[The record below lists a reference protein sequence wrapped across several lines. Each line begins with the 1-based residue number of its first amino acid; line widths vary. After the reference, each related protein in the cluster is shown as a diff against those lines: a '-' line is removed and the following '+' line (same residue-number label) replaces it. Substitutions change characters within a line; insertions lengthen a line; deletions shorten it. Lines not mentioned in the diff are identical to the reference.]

1 MGIGNIGEKKMG
13 NRFRY
18 DAFISYRHCF
28 PDSEI
33 AQNLQKKL
41 ENFRLPKAIIEKTG
55 KKRPLRVFRD
65 ETELS
70 VADDLSDAISTA
82 LWESKYLICVCS
94 PEYLD
99 SVWCMKE
106 IEAFLRFNDRKHI
119 LLVLADGEPDTAF
132 PEILTYEELFQLG
145 PDGHPQKYRQYKE
158 PLAADCRGDSSKER
172 KAKIDN
178 AVVRLVAGI
187 RGLSYEDLAQRHRKE
202 VYNRAR
208 NRVLAA
214 FGVLLAIIAVGVFFL
229 VRISRQKAQIS
240 RQQDELTAQKDEI
253 EEQRNTIQQ
262 KYADSMAGVSENL
275 LRDGRRKDAVYAAR
289 SVLPDE
295 GSDDYSENSLRALSN
310 AMGIYEFSDHA
321 ASDDMIRCP
330 SAVSQFDVSPMGG
343 YVMVRSLDSK
353 VFVMDISK
361 DKLMLMY
368 EDMHYADAGFD
379 GERGFV
385 YQGENENY
393 TYFDFSSATETD
405 LGIEDSKIIS
415 DPFGNGYASISD
427 NEIRL
432 FRGTEVLCSLD
443 LALDLPS
450 KNLQVR
456 STSYVYF
463 SPEGDEAWIFILDQ
477 DSGTTYIYSADLL
490 SGSVERRY
498 TDQSGIYCFCS
509 DGESM
514 LCLYD
519 AYSSK
524 PNMFLKDLHTGE
536 QKNVERG
543 EAFSGFEVCGDDIVI
558 YDQTTI
564 YFLNRNLEVI
574 RTIDV
579 DVDLSYSV
587 LTPDGIAI
595 FDLKDGCY
603 LIRDGECR
611 FFDPDID
618 DTKLLWAK
626 DYANGTMYLSGTGED
641 QINTFSFRKTDYLK
655 PYSDTVKE
663 FESSILFDDPE
674 VSSLQNLVLG
684 KETEFGKDM
693 IYSTI
698 MCENADYAAI
708 QLWDGRVYIYRRSSG
723 EPVKKAYAIEGF
735 VQRFY
740 YDENG
745 GNYFISSER
754 YLEIYDDGFRTIGSI
769 SDCQMI
775 GYDEA
780 TGHPVVSHN
789 RGDEDYDYYL
799 VLPLQYEDLI
809 RKADDYL
816 SGYQPNERIKAKYGM
831 D

>member
-1 MGIGNIGEKKMG
+1 MG

-18 DAFISYRHCF
+18 DAFISYRHCL

-33 AQNLQKKL
+33 AERLQKKL
-41 ENFRLPKAIIEKTG
+41 ENFRLPKVIVEKTG
-55 KKRPLRVFRD
+55 KQRPLRVFRD

-70 VADDLSDAISTA
+70 VSDNLSEAISTA
-82 LWESKYLICVCS
+82 IWESKYLICICS
-94 PEYLD
+94 PQYLE

-106 IEAFLRFNDRKHI
+106 VEAFLRFSDRKHI

-132 PEILTYEELFQLG
+132 PEVLLYDEVLQMG

-158 PLAADCRGDSSKER
+158 PLAADCRGETSKER
-172 KAKIDN
+172 KTKTEN
-178 AVVRLVAGI
+178 AVLRLVAGI
-187 RGLSYEDLAQRHRKE
+187 WGLSYEDLAQRHRKE

-214 FGVLLAIIAVGVFFL
+214 FFVLLAIIAVCIFFI
-229 VRISRQKAQIS
+229 VRISKQKSQIS
-240 RQQDELTAQKDEI
+240 RQQDELSAQKNEI
-253 EEQRNTIQQ
+253 EKQRNTIQQ

-289 SVLPDE
+289 SVLPD
-295 GSDDYSENSLRALSN
+295 GSAEYYSENSIRALTR
-310 AMGIYEFSDHA
+310 ALGIYEFSDHVT
-321 ASDDMIRCP
+321 SDDMIQSP
-330 SAVSQFDVSPMGG
+330 SFLSQFDVSPMGG

-353 VFVMDISK
+353 IFVMDISK
-361 DKLMLMY
+361 DKTLLMY

-385 YQGENENY
+385 FQRANENY

-405 LGIEDSKIIS
+405 LGIEDAKIIT
-415 DPFGNGYASISD
+415 DPLGNGYASITD
-427 NEIRL
+427 KEISIY
-432 FRGTEVLCSLD
+432 RGSEVLCRLD

-450 KNLQVR
+450 EDLQVR
-456 STSYVYF
+456 SMSYVYF
-463 SPEGDEAWIFILDQ
+463 SPEGDEVWIFILDQ

-498 TDQSGIYCFCS
+498 TDQSGIYWFCS
-509 DGESM
+509 DGKTLLG
-514 LCLYD
+514 LCD

-536 QKNVERG
+536 QKNVEWG
-543 EAFSGFEVCGDDIVI
+543 EAYSGFQVCGDDIVI

-564 YFLNRNLEVI
+564 YILNRNLEVI

-603 LIRDGECR
+603 LIRDGEYR
-611 FFDPDID
+611 FFDPDVD
-618 DTKLLWAK
+618 DTKLIWLK
-626 DYANGTMYLSGTGED
+626 DYADGTIYLSGSGED

-723 EPVKKAYAIEGF
+723 EPVKKAYAIDGL

-754 YLEIYDDGFRTIGSI
+754 SIEIYDDAFSTIGSI
-769 SDCQMI
+769 SDCLMI

-780 TGHPVVSHN
+780 TGHPVISHN
-789 RGDEDYDYYL
+789 RGDEDYDNYL

>member
-1 MGIGNIGEKKMG
+1 MG

-18 DAFISYRHCF
+18 DAFISYRHCL

-33 AQNLQKKL
+33 AERLQKKL
-41 ENFRLPKAIIEKTG
+41 ENFRLPKVIVEKTG
-55 KKRPLRVFRD
+55 KQRPLRVFRD

-70 VADDLSDAISTA
+70 VSDNLSEAISTA
-82 LWESKYLICVCS
+82 IWESKYLICICS
-94 PEYLD
+94 PQYLE

-106 IEAFLRFNDRKHI
+106 VEAFLRFSDRKHI

-132 PEILTYEELFQLG
+132 PEVLLYDEVLQMG

-158 PLAADCRGDSSKER
+158 PLAADCRGETSKER
-172 KAKIDN
+172 KTKTEN
-178 AVVRLVAGI
+178 AVLRLVAGI
-187 RGLSYEDLAQRHRKE
+187 WGLSYEDLAQRHRKE

-214 FGVLLAIIAVGVFFL
+214 FFVLLAIIAVCIFFI
-229 VRISRQKAQIS
+229 VRISKQKSQIS
-240 RQQDELTAQKDEI
+240 RQQEELSAQKNEI

-289 SVLPDE
+289 SVLPDDKTE
-295 GSDDYSENSLRALSN
+295 GYSENSLRALTR
-310 AMGIYEFSDHA
+310 ALGIYEFSDHVT
-321 ASDDMIRCP
+321 SDDMIQSP
-330 SAVSQFDVSPMGG
+330 SFLSQFDVSPMGG

-353 VFVMDISK
+353 IFVMDISK
-361 DKLMLMY
+361 DKTLLMY

-385 YQGENENY
+385 FQRANENY

-405 LGIEDSKIIS
+405 LGIEDAKIIT
-415 DPFGNGYASISD
+415 DPLGNGYASLTDKEIS
-427 NEIRL
+427 IY
-432 FRGTEVLCSLD
+432 RGSEVLCRLD

-450 KNLQVR
+450 EDLQVR
-456 STSYVYF
+456 STSFVYF
-463 SPEGDEAWIFILDQ
+463 LPEGDDAWIFILDQ

-498 TDQSGIYCFCS
+498 TDQSGIYWFCS
-509 DGESM
+509 DGKTM
-514 LCLYD
+514 LGLCD

-536 QKNVERG
+536 QKNVEWG
-543 EAFSGFEVCGDDIVI
+543 EAYSGFQVCGDDIVI

-564 YFLNRNLEVI
+564 YILNRNLEVI

-603 LIRDGECR
+603 LIRDGEYR
-611 FFDPDID
+611 FFDPDVD
-618 DTKLLWAK
+618 ETKLIWLK
-626 DYANGTMYLSGTGED
+626 DYADGTIYLSGSGED

-723 EPVKKAYAIEGF
+723 EPVKKAYAIDGL

-754 YLEIYDDGFRTIGSI
+754 SIEIYDDAFSTIGSI
-769 SDCQMI
+769 SDCLMI

-780 TGHPVVSHN
+780 TGHPVISHN
-789 RGDEDYDYYL
+789 RGDEDYDNYL
-799 VLPLQYEDLI
+799 VFPLQYEDLI

>member
-55 KKRPLRVFRD
+55 KKRPLRIFRD

-172 KAKIDN
+172 KAKIDS
-178 AVVRLVAGI
+178 AVVRLVSGI
-187 RGLSYEDLAQRHRKE
+187 RGLPYEELAQRHRKE
-202 VYNRAR
+202 AYNRAR

-214 FGVLLAIIAVGVFFL
+214 FGVLLAIIAVCVFFL
-229 VRISRQKAQIS
+229 VRISKQKSQIS
-240 RQQDELTAQKDEI
+240 RQQDELTAQKNEI

-289 SVLPDE
+289 SVLPDQ

-310 AMGIYEFSDHA
+310 AMGIYEYSDHA
-321 ASDDMIRCP
+321 ASDDMIRAP

-353 VFVMDISK
+353 VFVMDISN
-361 DKLMLMY
+361 DKMLLMY
-368 EDMHYADAGFD
+368 EDLNFADAGFD

-385 YQGENENY
+385 YQGENESY

-405 LGIEDSKIIS
+405 LGIEDAKIIS
-415 DPFGNGYASISD
+415 DPLGNGYASITD
-427 NEIRL
+427 DEIVI
-432 FRGTEVLCSLD
+432 FRGPEALCRIDVRGESLPD
-443 LALDLPS
+443 TV
-450 KNLQVR
+450 NIR
-456 STSYVYF
+456 SFAYVFF
-463 SPEGDEAWIFILDQ
+463 SVDGDEAWIFILDQ

-490 SGSVERRY
+490 SGHVERRY
-498 TDQSGIYCFCS
+498 TDQSWIYDFCS

-519 AYSSK
+519 AYSSTK
-524 PNMFLKDLHTGE
+524 KVFLKDLHTGE
-536 QKNVERG
+536 QKNAEWG
-543 EAFSGFEVCGDDIVI
+543 KACSGFQVCGDDIVI

-579 DVDLSYSV
+579 DVDLSTSV
-587 LTPDGIAI
+587 LTPDGIVV

-603 LIRDGECR
+603 LIRNGECR

-618 DTKLLWAK
+618 DAKLLWAK
-626 DYANGTMYLSGTGED
+626 DYANGTMYLSGTGDD

-663 FESSILFDDPE
+663 FESSFLFDDPE

-708 QLWDGRVYIYRRSSG
+708 QLWDGRVYIYRRSTG

-780 TGHPVVSHN
+780 TGHPVVSHK

-816 SGYQPNERIKAKYGM
+816 SGYQPNDRIKVKYGLK
-831 D
+831 

>member
-1 MGIGNIGEKKMG
+1 MDKNM
-13 NRFRY
+13 RY
-18 DAFISYRHCF
+18 DAFISYRHCQ
-28 PDSEI
+28 PDAEI
-33 AQNLQKKL
+33 AERIQKDL
-41 ENFRLPKAIIEKTG
+41 ENFRLPKTIVEKIG

-70 VADDLSDAISTA
+70 VADDLSNAIATA

-94 PEYLD
+94 PEYLK

-106 IEAFLRFNDRKHI
+106 IEAFLRFSDRKHI

-132 PEILTYEELFQLG
+132 PEVLLYEEAFQMG

-172 KAKIDN
+172 KAKTDN
-178 AVVRLVAGI
+178 AVVRLVAVI

-202 VYNRAR
+202 AYNRAR

-214 FGVLLAIIAVGVFFL
+214 FGVLLAIIAVCVFFI
-229 VRISRQKAQIS
+229 VRISKQKTQIS
-240 RQQDELTAQKDEI
+240 RQQDELTAQKNEI

-262 KYADSMAGVSENL
+262 KYADSMAAVSENL

-321 ASDDMIRCP
+321 ASDDMIQSP
-330 SAVSQFDVSPMGG
+330 SAVSLFDVSPMGG

-353 VFVMDISK
+353 VFVMDISN
-361 DKLMLMY
+361 DKMLLMY
-368 EDMHYADAGFD
+368 EDLNFADAGFD

-405 LGIEDSKIIS
+405 LGIEDAKIIT
-415 DPFGNGYASISD
+415 DPFGNGYASVTE
-427 NEIRL
+427 NEVKIY
-432 FRGTEVLCSLD
+432 RGVEVLCRLD

-450 KNLQVR
+450 EDLQVR

-498 TDQSGIYCFCS
+498 TDQSGIYWLCS
-509 DGESM
+509 DGKTM
-514 LCLYD
+514 FGLCD

-536 QKNVERG
+536 QKNAEWG
-543 EAFSGFEVCGDDIVI
+543 GAYSGFKVCGDDIVI

-564 YFLNRNLEVI
+564 FFLNRNLEVI

-579 DVDLSYSV
+579 DVDLYTSV

-603 LIRDGECR
+603 LIRDGEYR
-611 FFDPDID
+611 FFDPDVD
-618 DTKLLWAK
+618 DTKLIWSK
-626 DYANGTMYLSGTGED
+626 DYADGTMYLSGSGED
-641 QINTFSFRKTDYLK
+641 QINTFSFRETDYLK
-655 PYSDTVKE
+655 PYSDTVKK
-663 FESSILFDDPE
+663 FESSVLFDDPE
-674 VSSLQNLVLG
+674 ASSLQNLVLG

-723 EPVKKAYAIEGF
+723 EPVKKAYAIEGS

-745 GNYFISSER
+745 GNYYISSER

-769 SDCQMI
+769 SDCLMI
-775 GYDEA
+775 GYDGA
-780 TGHPVVSHN
+780 TGHPVVLHN
-789 RGDEDYDYYL
+789 KGDEDYGYYL
-799 VLPLQYEDLI
+799 VFPLKYEDLI
-809 RKADDYL
+809 READDFL
-816 SGYQPNERIKAKYGM
+816 AGYEPNERIKTKYGL

>member
-1 MGIGNIGEKKMG
+1 MG

-18 DAFISYRHCF
+18 DAFISYRHCL

-33 AQNLQKKL
+33 AERLQKKL
-41 ENFRLPKAIIEKTG
+41 ENFRLPKVIVEKTG
-55 KKRPLRVFRD
+55 KQRPLRVFRD

-70 VADDLSDAISTA
+70 VSDNLSEAISTA
-82 LWESKYLICVCS
+82 IWESKYLICICS
-94 PEYLD
+94 PQYLE

-106 IEAFLRFNDRKHI
+106 VEAFLRFNDRKHI

-132 PEILTYEELFQLG
+132 PEVLLYDEVLQMG

-158 PLAADCRGDSSKER
+158 PLAADCRGETSKER
-172 KAKIDN
+172 KVKTEN
-178 AVVRLVAGI
+178 AVLRLVAGI
-187 RGLSYEDLAQRHRKE
+187 WGLSYEDLAQRHRKE
-202 VYNRAR
+202 AYNRAR

-214 FGVLLAIIAVGVFFL
+214 FFVLLAIIAVCVFFI
-229 VRISRQKAQIS
+229 VRISKQKTQIS
-240 RQQDELTAQKDEI
+240 RQQDELSAQKNEI

-289 SVLPDE
+289 SVLPD
-295 GSDDYSENSLRALSN
+295 GSAEYYSENSIRALTR
-310 AMGIYEFSDHA
+310 ALGIYEFSDHVT
-321 ASDDMIRCP
+321 SDDMIQSP
-330 SAVSQFDVSPMGG
+330 SFLSQFDVSPMGG
-343 YVMVRSLDSK
+343 YVMIRSLDNK
-353 VFVMDISK
+353 IFVMDISK
-361 DKLMLMY
+361 DKTLLMY
-368 EDMHYADAGFD
+368 EDVHYADAGFD

-385 YQGENENY
+385 FQRANENY

-405 LGIEDSKIIS
+405 LGIEDAKIIT
-415 DPFGNGYASISD
+415 DPFGNGYASVTE
-427 NEIRL
+427 NEVKIY
-432 FRGTEVLCSLD
+432 RGAEVLCRLD

-450 KNLQVR
+450 EDHQVR

-498 TDQSGIYCFCS
+498 TDQSGIYGYCS
-509 DGESM
+509 DGKSM
-514 LCLYD
+514 LGSCD
-519 AYSSK
+519 AYSAKRKISLI
-524 PNMFLKDLHTGE
+524 NLDTGE
-536 QKNVERG
+536 QKTVEWG
-543 EAFSGFEVCGDDIVI
+543 EAYSGFQVCGDDIVI

-618 DTKLLWAK
+618 DAKLLWAK
-626 DYANGTMYLSGTGED
+626 DYANGTMYLSGTGDD

-663 FESSILFDDPE
+663 FESSFLFDDPE

-708 QLWDGRVYIYRRSSG
+708 QLWDGRVYIYRRSTG

-780 TGHPVVSHN
+780 TGHPVVSHK

-816 SGYQPNERIKAKYGM
+816 SGYQPNDRIKAKYGLN
-831 D
+831 

>member
-1 MGIGNIGEKKMG
+1 MG

-18 DAFISYRHCF
+18 DAFISYRHCL

-33 AQNLQKKL
+33 AERLQKKL
-41 ENFRLPKAIIEKTG
+41 ENFRLPKVIVEKTG
-55 KKRPLRVFRD
+55 KQRPLRVFRD

-70 VADDLSDAISTA
+70 VSDNLSEAISTA
-82 LWESKYLICVCS
+82 IWESKYLICICS
-94 PEYLD
+94 PQYLE

-106 IEAFLRFNDRKHI
+106 VEAFLRFNDRKHI

-132 PEILTYEELFQLG
+132 PEVLLYDEVLQMG

-158 PLAADCRGDSSKER
+158 PLAADCRGETSKER
-172 KAKIDN
+172 KTKTEN
-178 AVVRLVAGI
+178 AVLRLVAGI
-187 RGLSYEDLAQRHRKE
+187 WGLSYEDLAQRHRKE

-214 FGVLLAIIAVGVFFL
+214 FFVLLAIIAVCVFFI
-229 VRISRQKAQIS
+229 VRISKQKTQIS
-240 RQQDELTAQKDEI
+240 RQQDELSAQKNEI

-289 SVLPDE
+289 SVLPDDKTE
-295 GSDDYSENSLRALSN
+295 GYSENSLRALTR
-310 AMGIYEFSDHA
+310 ALGIYEFSDHVT
-321 ASDDMIRCP
+321 SDDMIQSP
-330 SAVSQFDVSPMGG
+330 SFLSQFDVSPMGG

-353 VFVMDISK
+353 IFVMDISK
-361 DKLMLMY
+361 DKTLLMY

-385 YQGENENY
+385 FQRANENY

-405 LGIEDSKIIS
+405 LGIEDAKIIT
-415 DPFGNGYASISD
+415 DPLGNGYASITD
-427 NEIRL
+427 KEISIY
-432 FRGTEVLCSLD
+432 RGSEVLCRLN

-450 KNLQVR
+450 EDLQVR
-456 STSYVYF
+456 SMSYVYF

-498 TDQSGIYCFCS
+498 TDQSGIYWFCS
-509 DGESM
+509 DGKALLG
-514 LCLYD
+514 LCD

-536 QKNVERG
+536 QKNVEWG
-543 EAFSGFEVCGDDIVI
+543 EAYSGFQVCGDDIVI

-564 YFLNRNLEVI
+564 YILNRNLEVI

-603 LIRDGECR
+603 LIRDGEYR
-611 FFDPDID
+611 FFDPDVD
-618 DTKLLWAK
+618 DTKLIWLK
-626 DYANGTMYLSGTGED
+626 DYADGAIYLSGSGED

-723 EPVKKAYAIEGF
+723 EPVKKAYAIDGL

-754 YLEIYDDGFRTIGSI
+754 SIEIYDDAFSTIGSI
-769 SDCQMI
+769 SDCLMI

-780 TGHPVVSHN
+780 TGHPVISHN
-789 RGDEDYDYYL
+789 RGDEDYDNYL

>member
-1 MGIGNIGEKKMG
+1 MG

-18 DAFISYRHCF
+18 DAFISYRHCL

-33 AQNLQKKL
+33 AERLQKKL
-41 ENFRLPKAIIEKTG
+41 ENFRLPKVIVEKTG
-55 KKRPLRVFRD
+55 KQRPLCVFRD

-70 VADDLSDAISTA
+70 VSDNLSEAISTA
-82 LWESKYLICVCS
+82 IWESKYLICICS
-94 PEYLD
+94 PQYLE

-106 IEAFLRFNDRKHI
+106 VEAFLRFSDRKHI

-132 PEILTYEELFQLG
+132 PEVLLYDEVLQMG

-158 PLAADCRGDSSKER
+158 PLAADCRGETSKER
-172 KAKIDN
+172 KTKTEN
-178 AVVRLVAGI
+178 AVLRLVAGI
-187 RGLSYEDLAQRHRKE
+187 WGLSYEDLAQRHRKE

-214 FGVLLAIIAVGVFFL
+214 FFVLLAIIAVCIFFI
-229 VRISRQKAQIS
+229 VRISKQKSQIS
-240 RQQDELTAQKDEI
+240 RQQDELSAQKNEI

-295 GSDDYSENSLRALSN
+295 GSADFSENSLRALTR
-310 AMGIYEFSDHA
+310 ALGIYEFSDHVT
-321 ASDDMIRCP
+321 SDDMIQSP
-330 SAVSQFDVSPMGG
+330 SFLSQFDVSPMGG

-353 VFVMDISK
+353 IFVMDISK
-361 DKLMLMY
+361 DKTLLMY

-385 YQGENENY
+385 FQRANENY

-405 LGIEDSKIIS
+405 LGIEDAKIIT
-415 DPFGNGYASISD
+415 DPLGNGYASITD
-427 NEIRL
+427 KEISIY
-432 FRGTEVLCSLD
+432 RGSEVLCRLD

-450 KNLQVR
+450 EDLQVR
-456 STSYVYF
+456 SMSYVYF

-498 TDQSGIYCFCS
+498 TDQSGIYWFCS
-509 DGESM
+509 DGKTM
-514 LCLYD
+514 LGLCD

-536 QKNVERG
+536 QKNVEWG
-543 EAFSGFEVCGDDIVI
+543 EAYSGFQVCGDDIVI

-564 YFLNRNLEVI
+564 YILNRNLEVI

-603 LIRDGECR
+603 LIRDGEYR
-611 FFDPDID
+611 FFDPDVD
-618 DTKLLWAK
+618 DTKLIWLK
-626 DYANGTMYLSGTGED
+626 DYADGTIYLSGSGED

-723 EPVKKAYAIEGF
+723 EPVKKAYAIDGL

-754 YLEIYDDGFRTIGSI
+754 SIEIYDDAFSTIGSI
-769 SDCQMI
+769 SDCLMI

-780 TGHPVVSHN
+780 TGHPVISHN
-789 RGDEDYDYYL
+789 RGDEDYDNYL

>member
-1 MGIGNIGEKKMG
+1 
-13 NRFRY
+13 
-18 DAFISYRHCF
+18 
-28 PDSEI
+28 
-33 AQNLQKKL
+33 
-41 ENFRLPKAIIEKTG
+41 
-55 KKRPLRVFRD
+55 
-65 ETELS
+65 
-70 VADDLSDAISTA
+70 
-82 LWESKYLICVCS
+82 
-94 PEYLD
+94 
-99 SVWCMKE
+99 
-106 IEAFLRFNDRKHI
+106 
-119 LLVLADGEPDTAF
+119 
-132 PEILTYEELFQLG
+132 
-145 PDGHPQKYRQYKE
+145 
-158 PLAADCRGDSSKER
+158 
-172 KAKIDN
+172 
-178 AVVRLVAGI
+178 
-187 RGLSYEDLAQRHRKE
+187 
-202 VYNRAR
+202 
-208 NRVLAA
+208 
-214 FGVLLAIIAVGVFFL
+214 
-229 VRISRQKAQIS
+229 
-240 RQQDELTAQKDEI
+240 
-253 EEQRNTIQQ
+253 
-262 KYADSMAGVSENL
+262 
-275 LRDGRRKDAVYAAR
+275 
-289 SVLPDE
+289 
-295 GSDDYSENSLRALSN
+295 
-310 AMGIYEFSDHA
+310 
-321 ASDDMIRCP
+321 MIRCP

-353 VFVMDISK
+353 VFVMDISN
-361 DKLMLMY
+361 DKMLLMY
-368 EDMHYADAGFD
+368 EDLNFADAGFD

-385 YQGENENY
+385 YQGENESY

-405 LGIEDSKIIS
+405 LGIEDAKIIT
-415 DPFGNGYASISD
+415 DPFGNGYASVTE
-427 NEIRL
+427 NEVKIY
-432 FRGTEVLCSLD
+432 RGSEVLCRLD
-443 LALDLPS
+443 LATDLPS
-450 KNLQVR
+450 DDLQVR
-456 STSYVYF
+456 SSTYVYF
-463 SPEGDEAWIFILDQ
+463 SPEGNEAWIFILDQ

-490 SGSVERRY
+490 SGHVERRY
-498 TDQSGIYCFCS
+498 TDQSWIYGFCS

-519 AYSSK
+519 AYSSTSK
-524 PNMFLKDLHTGE
+524 VFLKDLHTGE
-536 QKNVERG
+536 QKNAEWG
-543 EAFSGFEVCGDDIVI
+543 EACSGFEVCGDDIVI

-618 DTKLLWAK
+618 DAKLLWAK

-641 QINTFSFRKTDYLK
+641 QINAFSFRKTDYLK

-780 TGHPVVSHN
+780 TGHPVVSHK

-816 SGYQPNERIKAKYGM
+816 SGYQPNDRIKVKYGLK
-831 D
+831 